1 MHLPSVP
8 IYQPKWIHRKLWA
21 RDEKEG
27 ESRRSSFLS
36 NLKRRSWGRS
46 SEKGPPSPACT
57 EKPGAEKVVS
67 IQAPLQP
74 VDLER
79 SPSAS
84 TSITSAISLATS
96 SYTTSS
102 KYAKPTKSILSS
114 RDSLALKKHGRMRS
128 GSGSAL
134 SVKSVKF
141 TEAPTVYYDTEYA
154 YEHVVHEE
162 EECRP
167 CSPVSSSTTPCFSNP
182 SCPVTQSKRPTTTWT
197 SIRLRET
204 FSRLL
209 PSSRRPYE
217 RPTISGP
224 YPLRKDTDGAS
235 IRSGRSISS
244 VQSAPVSRAR
254 VKNLWGRIT
263 IACTMQ

>member
-1 MHLPSVP
+1 MRLPSVP
-8 IYQPKWIHRKLWA
+8 IHQPKWIHRKLWA
-21 RDEKEG
+21 REEKEG

-36 NLKRRSWGRS
+36 NLKQRSWGRT
-46 SEKGPPSPACT
+46 SEKGPPSPPYT
-57 EKPGAEKVVS
+57 EKYGAGKVVS

-79 SPSAS
+79 SPSVS
-84 TSITSAISLATS
+84 TSIASAISLATS
-96 SYTTSS
+96 SHTTSS
-102 KYAKPTKSILSS
+102 KHAKPTKSILSS
-114 RDSLALKKHGRMRS
+114 RDSLALKKHGRARS

-141 TEAPTVYYDTEYA
+141 TEAPTVYYDTEYT
-154 YEHVVHEE
+154 YEQVVHEE
-162 EECRP
+162 EYRP
-167 CSPVSSSTTPCFSNP
+167 CSPVPSSTTPCFSNS
-182 SCPVTQSKRPTTTWT
+182 SCPAIQSKRPTTTWT
-197 SIRLRET
+197 SIRLRDA

-209 PSSRRPYE
+209 PSSRRPHE

-224 YPLRKDTDGAS
+224 YPLRKDADSAS

-244 VQSAPVSRAR
+244 VRSAPISRAR

-263 IACTMQ
+263 IACTM